1 MNDNAAAP
9 PRTRLEHH
17 LDQLIWRLA
26 RIEGD
31 MQDLRKALNAF
42 RADLTIHQQ
51 QAPPDDCA

>member
-1 MNDNAAAP
+1 MNDNAAAT

-31 MQDLRKALNAF
+31 LQDLRKALNAF
-42 RADLTIHQQ
+42 RADLTLHQHA
-51 QAPPDDCA
+51 APPDDCA